1 MRKENCVQLAK
12 DFLIRKFDES
22 EYFADKKAEK
32 DYRFEHSVRVA
43 NIGKEIAEKEGM
55 DSEAMVI
62 ACLLHDISYINEFK
76 TREEARNHGRYSAKI
91 ARLFLEEI
99 DMEPEVIEDI
109 CYGIAI
115 HVDDEADFPGERTVF
130 AQTVGDADNIDRFDA
145 YRIFENLKWVKYDE
159 MSLAEKKTHVE
170 RVLER
175 LEKYKKLDFA
185 TVTSKEMWLE
195 KLEYQIGFY
204 RKLLSQI
211 ENSELR

>member
-1 MRKENCVQLAK
+1 MRDKNCVKLTE
-12 DFLIRKFDES
+12 DFLKRKFDES
-22 EYFADKKAEK
+22 EYFADKKSEK

-55 DSEAMVI
+55 DSDAMVI

-91 ARLFLEEI
+91 ARPFLEKI
-99 DMEPEVIEDI
+99 GMEPEVIEDI

-159 MSLAEKKTHVE
+159 MSLVEKREHCEKVIG
-170 RVLER
+170 R
-175 LEKYKKLDFA
+175 LESYKALDFA
-185 TVTSKEMWLE
+185 TETSKKMWTE
-195 KLEYQIGFY
+195 KLDYQIDFY
-204 RKLLSQI
+204 KKLLSQVQ
-211 ENSELR
+211 NSELR

>member
-1 MRKENCVQLAK
+1 MRDKNCVKLTE
-12 DFLIRKFDES
+12 DFLKRKFEES
-22 EYFADKKAEK
+22 EYFADKKSEK

-55 DSEAMVI
+55 DSDAMVI

-91 ARLFLEEI
+91 ARPFLEGI
-99 DMEPEVIEDI
+99 GMEPETIEDI

-115 HVDDEADFPGERTVF
+115 HVDDEADFPGKRTVF

-159 MSLAEKKTHVE
+159 MSLFEKREHCEK
-170 RVLER
+170 VLER
-175 LEKYKKLDFA
+175 LEKYKSLDFA
-185 TVTSKEMWLE
+185 TETGKKMWIE
-195 KLEYQIGFY
+195 KLDYQIEFY
-204 RKLLSQI
+204 KKLLLQVQ
-211 ENSELR
+211 NSELR

>member
-1 MRKENCVQLAK
+1 MRDKNCVKLAE
-12 DFLIRKFDES
+12 DFLKRKFEES
-22 EYFADKKAEK
+22 EYFADKKSEK

-55 DSEAMVI
+55 DSDAMVI

-91 ARLFLEEI
+91 ARPFLEEI
-99 DMEPEVIEDI
+99 GMEPETIEDI

-115 HVDDEADFPGERTVF
+115 HVDDEADFPGKRTVF

-159 MSLAEKKTHVE
+159 MSIFEKREHCEK
-170 RVLER
+170 VLER
-175 LEKYKKLDFA
+175 LESYKSLDFA
-185 TVTSKEMWLE
+185 TETGKKMWIE
-195 KLEYQIGFY
+195 KLGYQIEFY
-204 RKLLSQI
+204 KKLLLQI
-211 ENSELR
+211 QNSELR

>member
-1 MRKENCVQLAK
+1 MRDKNCVKLAE
-12 DFLIRKFDES
+12 DFLKRKFEES
-22 EYFADKKAEK
+22 EYFADKKSEK

-55 DSEAMVI
+55 DSNAMVI

-91 ARLFLEEI
+91 ARPFLEEI
-99 DMEPEVIEDI
+99 GMEPETIEDI

-115 HVDDEADFPGERTVF
+115 HVDDEADFPGKRTVF

-159 MSLAEKKTHVE
+159 MSIFEKREHCEK
-170 RVLER
+170 VLER
-175 LEKYKKLDFA
+175 LESYKSLDFA
-185 TVTSKEMWLE
+185 TETGKKMWIE
-195 KLEYQIGFY
+195 KLGYQIEFY
-204 RKLLSQI
+204 KKLLLQI
-211 ENSELR
+211 QNSELR